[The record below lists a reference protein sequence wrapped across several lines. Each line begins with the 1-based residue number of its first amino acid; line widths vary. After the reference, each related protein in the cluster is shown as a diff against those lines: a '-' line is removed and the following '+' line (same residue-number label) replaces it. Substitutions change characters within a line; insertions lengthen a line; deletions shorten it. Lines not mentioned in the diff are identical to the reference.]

1 MNILSHLTTGGR
13 VTVGEILAKAAAG
26 NILVTDGGTIK
37 YRTASQLLTDIN
49 AIPYTGATQDVD
61 LGAFKLNAQS
71 LHIKGT
77 AGNGHLGLK
86 HQSASATSSAN
97 ESVLFSDSLGDIG
110 WQNANLYLSKFI
122 ISANSAN
129 RSYTFP
135 NATGIVALTSD
146 LTGYLTAVTAT
157 SPLSSSGGTTP
168 NITIAQSNGST
179 NGYLSSTDWTTFNN
193 KQATLSLTTTGSSGA
208 ATLVGATLNI
218 PQYQGVLTN
227 PVTGTGT
234 TNYLPKFTSS
244 SAIGNSIIY
253 DNGTQLGVNTSSI
266 SNTILTIYDGSVNGD
281 ILKLE
286 TASTKADIWFND
298 AGTTSG
304 ALRIRGESSS
314 LKFITGSAIRMTLTD
329 IGNLGL
335 GVTPSA
341 WATYPAMQIL
351 RASFWGAADNG
362 YFGTNYYWD
371 GSTRRYIN
379 SNFANELAQ
388 VSGEF
393 RFYTAP
399 SGTAGNAIT
408 FTQAMTLFST
418 GNLAVGG
425 TSDAGYKLDVSGT
438 GRFSDVLYSTKTS
451 GRSFGND
458 SYGTN
463 FGWIAMYGTSQG
475 IQLGFE
481 GTTGGQLVTGAGANF
496 GILVGKVGLAISA
509 NNGVTNHLNIAS
521 TGAATFSS
529 SVTATSL
536 IKSGG
541 TSSQYLMADGSTST
555 LTNPVT
561 GTGTTN
567 YLPKFTGTSTIGNS
581 AVQDDGTS
589 ITILSRIVGIY
600 GASEAGWGLKV
611 YENLKVQNNNGTTI
625 LQLADTATGG
635 KSWSLISSGTGN
647 VHSVPNGTFYLRNSS
662 DSITALQVTAS
673 GNLGLSVTPS
683 AWGSNYKAIQGGN
696 GSNGVGGSLA
706 FFNNLANGVLLYS
719 NATNDNTND
728 IYTFTAPA
736 AKYVLENNVY
746 KWFQAPQGTA
756 GNAISFTQAMT
767 LFSTGNLAVGGTS
780 DAGYRLDVN
789 GTGRYFVNSNSVVDI
804 LTLHNNSA
812 TSSGVR
818 QLFNNGYG
826 NLAAIRVSQRD
837 NGSLADDGQIEFQ
850 VASNSVLDTKLTIL
864 NTGAA
869 TFSSSVTAG
878 GLITINKQNEGLILT
893 AGANTDASYM
903 STRANN
909 STGWLIIGSQGSVA
923 NYIQSGTG
931 ANESAITTVGAYAL
945 ALGTNQTERMRI
957 TSGGNVLIN
966 TTTDAGYKLDVNG
979 TGRFSGSLIADA
991 TVKIWRGGGAIS
1003 SNTAVG
1009 ENSLASNTTGVQNSA
1024 VGLNALYYNTTGYQN
1039 SALGVASLQ
1048 NNTTGYQNSALG
1060 VASLQNNTTGNYNS
1074 AVGVNALYS
1083 NTTGFNNSALGV
1095 QALYSNT
1102 TGYYNSA
1109 LGVEALQNNTTGTQN
1124 SAVGMNALYYN
1135 TTGNYNSAVGV
1146 SALQNNTTGYYNSA
1160 LGVSALYSNTTGF
1173 NNSAV
1178 GLNALYYN
1186 TTGVQNS
1193 AVGVQA
1199 LQNNTT
1205 GTNNSALGVDAL
1217 RNNTTGYY
1225 NSAVGVNAGRYT
1237 NAGGA
1242 NETSN
1247 NSLYLGYDTRASA
1260 SGNTNEIVIGA
1271 NNLGG
1276 GSNSVTLGN
1285 TSITQTTLQGNVR
1298 AGTYDGGAPYPFQ
1311 SGYALS
1317 LGEGSVGSG
1326 KSLICDGAIA
1336 IGNNVTVAGS
1346 DTITHK
1352 VQINIGGTTYYLLAS
1367 NV

>member
-193 KQATLSLTTTGSSGA
+193 KQ
-208 ATLVGATLNI
+208 
-218 PQYQGVLTN
+218 
-227 PVTGTGT
+227 
-234 TNYLPKFTSS
+234 
-244 SAIGNSIIY
+244 
-253 DNGTQLGVNTSSI
+253 
-266 SNTILTIYDGSVNGD
+266 
-281 ILKLE
+281 
-286 TASTKADIWFND
+286 
-298 AGTTSG
+298 
-304 ALRIRGESSS
+304 
-314 LKFITGSAIRMTLTD
+314 
-329 IGNLGL
+329 
-335 GVTPSA
+335 
-341 WATYPAMQIL
+341 
-351 RASFWGAADNG
+351 
-362 YFGTNYYWD
+362 
-371 GSTRRYIN
+371 
-379 SNFANELAQ
+379 
-388 VSGEF
+388 
-393 RFYTAP
+393 
-399 SGTAGNAIT
+399 NA
-408 FTQAMTLFST
+408 
-418 GNLAVGG
+418 
-425 TSDAGYKLDVSGT
+425 
-438 GRFSDVLYSTKTS
+438 
-451 GRSFGND
+451 
-458 SYGTN
+458 
-463 FGWIAMYGTSQG
+463 
-475 IQLGFE
+475 
-481 GTTGGQLVTGAGANF
+481 
-496 GILVGKVGLAISA
+496 
-509 NNGVTNHLNIAS
+509 
-521 TGAATFSS
+521 
-529 SVTATSL
+529 
-536 IKSGG
+536 
-541 TSSQYLMADGSTST
+541 

-1160 LGVSALYSNTTGF
+1160 VGVNALISNTTGYYNSAVGVNALYSNTTGFNNSAVGLNALYYNTTGYQNSAVGVSALQNNTTGYYNSALGVSALYSNTTGF